1 MKIVI
6 RFLITNYLNLNFVLA
21 LLFLQTQLNNFVN
34 VVIDF
39 SFNEIIYDF
48 KVRKVFTTL
57 FVEQTIDL
65 LTQRLEYQQKVI
77 EVIVFVNVKTK
88 IYYNVRYTLL
98 LLNINNYAYLRL
110 NYNYRLSSKLNKKLF
125 QQRYELFLIKKRVS
139 KLTYEFNL
147 FST

>member
-98 LLNINNYAYLRL
+98 LLNINDYAYLRL
-110 NYNYRLSSKLNKKLF
+110 NYNYRLLSKLNKKLF